1 MTKEEAHAIFDQWV
15 SNQNLKKHM
24 LAVAQAAGFYA
35 RKFQEDEERWWI
47 AGLLHDADYEKY
59 PNPNRDTTGHPY
71 KIVEYLRQ
79 KGTDEESLEAILG
92 HASYTNTPRTSLMAK
107 TLFAVDEL
115 TGFIVAV
122 ALIKPEKSLAAV
134 DVESVT
140 KRFKEK
146 RFAAGVNREE
156 IFEGARDLNIPLE
169 EHVQNVIDAMKEISS
184 ELQL

>member
-1 MTKEEAHAIFDQWV
+1 MTKEEARAILGQWV

-24 LAVAQAAGFYA
+24 LAVAQAASFYA

-47 AGLLHDADYEKY
+47 AGLLHDADYKKY
-59 PNPNRDTTGHPY
+59 PNPNRDETGHPY

-79 KGTDEESLEAILG
+79 KGMDEESLEAILG
-92 HASYTNTPRTSLMAK
+92 HASYTNVPRTSLMAK

-122 ALIKPEKSLAAV
+122 ALIKPEKSLVAV
-134 DVESVT
+134 DIESVT

-156 IFEGARDLNIPLE
+156 IFEGARDLDIPLG
-169 EHVQNVIDAMKEISS
+169 EHVQNVIDAMKEISD
-184 ELQL
+184 QLGL